1 MPPDPAYLKALEKEW
16 EAQKPAQPMRRLL
29 RSALIV
35 LLMPVVPIVF
45 VRWNGPLIRQTVIAA
60 VTLIVFGVITAIL
73 LNRAG
78 HGRASAKR
86 RREKIAL
93 LAFFASQGLVMLFI
107 SASLLASAL
116 GLIAPFAGGV
126 GASYV
131 TLGVVIVYLLA
142 VIALLAAAPRIVHTN
157 IRSRTDPQ
165 VRPRLTQRAFT
176 TIALVL
182 GGAVAGAYL
191 LVGSGLPVGQLMLI
205 GFTCFA
211 ALFLLPVSLL
221 VLSQVLTMGRAGIA
235 AARTGRAGV
244 E

>member
-1 MPPDPAYLKALEKEW
+1 MPPDPAYLKALEQEW
-16 EAQKPAQPMRRLL
+16 ETRKPAQPLRRLL

-45 VRWNGPLIRQTVIAA
+45 VRWNGPLIRQTIIAA
-60 VTLIVFGVITAIL
+60 AALLAFGAITAVL

-78 HGRASAKR
+78 RGRARAKR

-93 LAFFASQGLVMLFI
+93 LAFFASQGLVMLYI

-116 GLIAPFAGGV
+116 GLIAPFAT
-126 GASYV
+126 GAAAPYV
-131 TLGVVIVYLLA
+131 TLAIVVIYLLA
-142 VIALLAAAPRIVHTN
+142 VIALLATAPRIVHTN

-165 VRPRLTQRAFT
+165 VKPRLTQRAFT

-182 GGAVAGAYL
+182 GGAAGAAYL
-191 LVGSGLPVGQLMLI
+191 LAGSGLPIGQLMLI
-205 GFTCFA
+205 GFACFA
-211 ALFLLPVSLL
+211 ALFLLPVGLL

-235 AARTGRAGV
+235 AARAGRGGV